1 MKPSEIIAK
10 LRSEEYRTVAENF
23 ISLSTLQVL
32 VYVIPLITLPYL
44 TRVLG
49 VANYGLVNFAI
60 AFNTYFQILTDYG
73 FGLSAVREISVNRDD
88 PERVSEIF
96 SSVMIIKGILTLVSF
111 GILLAIIMT
120 VPMFSANWL
129 IYVFAFGLVVG
140 STISPMWLYQGMERM
155 KYITLLNVL
164 TNLIFLATIF
174 IFIKGPSDY
183 LYVPLLQSLGTIT
196 AGVVSLWIIRTRFNV
211 RFHLP
216 PSRVIWETFKDST
229 QFSLSRASV
238 SIYTS
243 SNSFFLGLFAGNTAV
258 GYYSAAEKLYT
269 AAQGLYNPLIQVTY
283 PYMAKTKNK
292 LFHQNVLKY
301 SMILNTLL
309 CTLIIIFAPHII
321 RILFGAGYM
330 PSTGVLRL
338 LAAALMIVIP
348 SILLG
353 YPFLAVL
360 GQQRYANGSV
370 IIGSLVHLAMLL
382 AVAPFIN
389 IYIVALLVII
399 TETIVLSIRIYGIK
413 KHNLW

>member
-1 MKPSEIIAK
+1 MG
-10 LRSEEYRTVAENF
+10 N
-23 ISLSTLQVL
+23 LQ
-32 VYVIPLITLPYL
+32 
-44 TRVLG
+44 G
-49 VANYGLVNFAI
+49 
-60 AFNTYFQILTDYG
+60 QH
-73 FGLSAVREISVNRDD
+73 
-88 PERVSEIF
+88 
-96 SSVMIIKGILTLVSF
+96 
-111 GILLAIIMT
+111 
-120 VPMFSANWL
+120 
-129 IYVFAFGLVVG
+129 
-140 STISPMWLYQGMERM
+140 
-155 KYITLLNVL
+155 
-164 TNLIFLATIF
+164 TIF
-174 IFIKGPSDY
+174 PFKGFC
-183 LYVPLLQSLGTIT
+183 
-196 AGVVSLWIIRTRFNV
+196 FNL
-211 RFHLP
+211 HQQQL
-216 PSRVIWETFKDST
+216 I
-229 QFSLSRASV
+229 LSS
-238 SIYTS
+238 
-243 SNSFFLGLFAGNTAV
+243 LFAGNTAV
-258 GYYSAAEKLYT
+258 GYYSAVEKLYT

-301 SMILNTLL
+301 SMILNTVL